1 MALSTVIHQ
10 AVLSE
15 DSEATEL
22 RPLRV
27 VAAIICYHWFR
38 TLAL

>member
-22 RPLRV
+22 RPLRLLLLSY
-27 VAAIICYHWFR
+27 AI
-38 TLAL
+38 TGPVL